1 MIYLPKMSSVNV
13 FGICVGRGR
22 GFSGVAAGG
31 GPKSDVPVSS
41 VIVRAP
47 RCVEIVSTT
56 VYLSGESS
64 CATVIVPSP
73 QDANARD
80 VDGSKLLAST
90 PSPMGTLAT
99 ILPSQPAT
107 NITLL

>member
-1 MIYLPKMSSVNV
+1 MSSVNV
-13 FGICVGRGR
+13 PGTCVGRGR

-31 GPKSDVPVSS
+31 GPNSEVTVYILWLPVSN
-41 VIVRAP
+41 VMVRAP

-64 CATVIVPSP
+64 CVTVIVPSP
-73 QDANARD
+73 QEANANC

-99 ILPSQPAT
+99 ILPS
-107 NITLL
+107 